1 KCPDE
6 QIQIGLLPV
15 NDPTIT
21 YFWFPSTNLSSSNVS
36 NPFCDI
42 NSNQQYQLLVSNGS
56 CTDTLFQN
64 VLVTDLEL
72 DAGPDTSYC
81 NIPILLSATFSSN
94 VTSVYWSSNANF
106 TDTLSSSSD
115 LTIASVAVFYVKV
128 SDGNCVQID
137 SVEILAESINIEV
150 FANDICRGDSTFVG
164 VTNLSPI
171 SPIISY
177 SWNVNNLDTAAFI
190 DVPDSSTWY
199 AVEVINSEGCIIKDS
214 VFVNVYPYP
223 IIDAVWA
230 SDTIVFKGE
239 EITLNVATTDNINWL
254 DFSNSNP
261 FQTLFPNET
270 KCYHF
275 EVFNSFNCVIK
286 DSICIE
292 VKDVFCDAKNLKI
305 PTAFSPNEDDINDT
319 YFIQDED
326 GIITNFK
333 LEIFNRLGQKVFESS
348 DISKEWDGTFRGK
361 KLNPQV
367 FDFYLELEC
376 IGQKKLFHKGNITLI
391 R

>member
-1 KCPDE
+1 M
-6 QIQIGLLPV
+6 
-15 NDPTIT
+15 
-21 YFWFPSTNLSSSNVS
+21 
-36 NPFCDI
+36 
-42 NSNQQYQLLVSNGS
+42 
-56 CTDTLFQN
+56 
-64 VLVTDLEL
+64 
-72 DAGPDTSYC
+72 
-81 NIPILLSATFSSN
+81 
-94 VTSVYWSSNANF
+94 
-106 TDTLSSSSD
+106 
-115 LTIASVAVFYVKV
+115 
-128 SDGNCVQID
+128 
-137 SVEILAESINIEV
+137 
-150 FANDICRGDSTFVG
+150 
-164 VTNLSPI
+164 TNLSPI

-254 DFSNSNP
+254 DFSNSDYE
-261 FQTLFPNET
+261 QTISPNET

-275 EVFNSFNCVIK
+275 EVFKTLNCVIK

-292 VKDVFCDAKNLKI
+292 VKDVFCDDQNLKI
-305 PTAFSPNEDDINDT
+305 PTAFSPNEDGINDT
-319 YFIQDED
+319 YFIQDTV
-326 GIITNFK
+326 GIVTNFK
-333 LEIFNRLGQKVFESS
+333 LEIFNRLGQKVFELF
-348 DISKEWDGTFRGK
+348 DINEKWNGTFK
-361 KLNPQV
+361 EEKISPQV